1 MSDKNL
7 TTEEGT
13 AKVAQVYKPDKELTA
28 KEQARFAKIEQ
39 CIATLT
45 PEGFIYKEKL
55 WSSLYVNVIMSIIW
69 LLFIAVFTPL
79 FIWVNGLDALFDIP
93 LAKYIIFFITLIASI
108 FVHEGLH
115 ALGWII
121 ATPGI
126 AKDIKFDF
134 IARTFTPCCYTYT
147 PMKFGAF
154 MVGTFMP
161 FIVLGLIPTIVGVLT
176 GEVFFLAFG
185 LTNIGCAGGDILYA
199 ITLRRTKRNADIVL
213 VDHPTQFGY
222 VSLIRE

>member
-1 MSDKNL
+1 MSDNNQ

-13 AKVAQVYKPDKELTA
+13 TKVPQVSKPAKELTA
-28 KEQARFAKIEQ
+28 QEQTKFTKIEES
-39 CIATLT
+39 IATLT
-45 PEGFIYKEKL
+45 PAGFVYKEKL
-55 WSSLYVNVIMSIIW
+55 WSSLYVNVLMSAIW
-69 LLFIAVFTPL
+69 LLFIVVFAPL
-79 FIWVNGLDALFDIP
+79 FIWVNGLDALLKIT

-126 AKDIKFDF
+126 AKNIKFDF

-147 PMKFGAF
+147 PMKFRAF

-161 FIVLGLIPTIVGVLT
+161 FLVLGLIPTILGIIT

-185 LTNIGCAGGDILYA
+185 LTNIGCAGGDLLYA
-199 ITLRRTKRNADIVL
+199 ITLRHTKPDADIVL

-222 VSLIRE
+222 VCLIKE